1 MTASDSSAAPQ
12 ELAPAGGR
20 HAAGEDPLKREQI
33 LDGAKRTFM
42 GKGFDAASMND
53 VVRESGVSK
62 GTIYVYFQNKED
74 LFAALIERERGRFVN
89 SMRSVL
95 EEGKDLETTLFRF
108 GVTFCRHLTND
119 DVICSMRSVLGVID
133 RMPNLAKRFFASE
146 PVNVRIV
153 LREYLEKQAAAGVV
167 AVEDADLAA
176 RQFIELS
183 SGTYFKF
190 RLFGEIK
197 EPPPQAEIE
206 YVIAS
211 AVRVFLCA
219 YRPRQ
224 PG

>member
-1 MTASDSSAAPQ
+1 MTASEVSAASNEQ
-12 ELAPAGGR
+12 ASAGGR
-20 HAAGEDPLKREQI
+20 RAAGEDPLKREQI
-33 LDGAKRTFM
+33 LDGAKRIFM

-74 LFAALIERERGRFVN
+74 LFAALIERERGKFVN

-95 EEGKDLETTLFRF
+95 EEGEELETTLFRF
-108 GVTFCRHLTND
+108 GVTFCQHLTND

-167 AVEDADLAA
+167 AIGDADLAA

-197 EPPPQAEIE
+197 EPPPRAEIE
-206 YVIAS
+206 YVIGS
-211 AVRVFLCA
+211 AVRVFMAA
-219 YRPRQ
+219 YRP
-224 PG
+224 GGAV